1 MRLGS
6 DENNY
11 RRELESLYEAR
22 RNRFR
27 ILVCI
32 DGSDEGYLGLKYAAR
47 MGGHREDCDIILL
60 YVRPIDQ
67 GLHSG
72 GLQVRVARE
81 NMLNWGLELPGIRR
95 LRKGLELLVGDEEL
109 KADWQVETTN
119 TMVEGDP
126 LGDNKIE
133 YRHPSGR
140 TIVLKLKVAPDA
152 ASGILD
158 QYELGPYNLIILG
171 SAKRGRSRL
180 RATLTPSVS
189 EKVAYHAPCS
199 VLLVRDLVAG
209 NGHLVCV
216 DGSDF
221 SKAVVLQEAALA
233 SRFPDPKV
241 SAISVA
247 ETDEGRPEAERI
259 VKEVADLLMHEL
271 NFTLKGTYVR
281 VGDPVEQ
288 IVDAGREYSVIVLG
302 DSGKGTMN
310 RILGGGVSTDVL
322 RLAHNSVMIMR

>member
-1 MRLGS
+1 MNNE
-6 DENNY
+6 ENRY
-11 RRELESLYEAR
+11 RQELEKMYEER

-32 DGSDEGYLGLKYAAR
+32 DGSDESYLGLKYADR

-81 NMLNWGLELPGIRR
+81 NMLNWGLELPGIQR
-95 LRKGLELLVGDEEL
+95 LKRGLEALVGEKEL
-109 KADWQVETTN
+109 ESQWEAKSTN
-119 TMVEGDP
+119 IGVDDDP

-133 YRHPSGR
+133 YHHPSGR
-140 TIVLKLKVAPDA
+140 NIVLKLKVAPDA

-158 QYELGPYNLIILG
+158 QYELGPYNLIIMG
-171 SAKRGRSRL
+171 SAKRGRSRV
-180 RATLTPSVS
+180 RATVSPSVS

-209 NGHLVCV
+209 HGHLVAV

-221 SKAVVLQEAALA
+221 SREMAIQEAAIA
-233 SRFPDPKV
+233 ARFPDPKL
-241 SAISVA
+241 SAICVA
-247 ETDEGRPEAERI
+247 KDDKSIAEAERI
-259 VKEVADLLMHEL
+259 VMDIDDYSKANFGFEL
-271 NFTLKGTYVR
+271 KDRYVR
-281 VGDPVEQ
+281 VGDPVTN
-288 IVDAGREYSVIVLG
+288 IVDAGKKYSVIVLG
-302 DSGKGTMN
+302 DSGKGTVT
-310 RILGGGVSTDVL
+310 RFLGGGVSTDVM

>member
-1 MRLGS
+1 LSS
-6 DENNY
+6 DEDSY
-11 RRELESLYEAR
+11 RDELQRVHDAR

-32 DGSDEGYLGLKYAAR
+32 DGSDESYHALEYAAR
-47 MGGHREDCDIILL
+47 MGGHRDDCDIILV

-81 NMLNWGLELPGIRR
+81 NMLRWGLELPGIRH
-95 LRKGLELLVGDEEL
+95 LKKGLELLVANEEL
-109 KADWQVETTN
+109 KADWEVATSHTT
-119 TMVEGDP
+119 VEGDP

-140 TIVLKLKVAPDA
+140 SIVLKLKVASDA

-158 QYELGPYNLIILG
+158 QYDLGPYNLIILG
-171 SAKRGRSRL
+171 STKRGRSRL

-209 NGHLVCV
+209 HGHLVCV

-221 SKAVVLQEAALA
+221 STSVAMQEAVLA
-233 SRFPDPKV
+233 ARFPDPKL
-241 SAISVA
+241 SAICVA
-247 ETDEGRPEAERI
+247 DNAEGLPEAERI
-259 VKEVADLLMHEL
+259 VREIEEMLKREL
-271 NFTLKGTYVR
+271 GFKLQGTYVR
-281 VGDPVEQ
+281 IGDPVEQ

-310 RILGGGVSTDVL
+310 RILGGGVSTDVM

>member
-1 MRLGS
+1 MRS
-6 DENNY
+6 EDENY
-11 RRELESLYEAR
+11 RKELEDLYDAR

-47 MGGHREDCDIILL
+47 MGVHREDCDIILF
-60 YVRPIDQ
+60 YVRPVDQ

-81 NMLNWGLELPGIRR
+81 NMLSWGLELPGIRR
-95 LRKGLELLVGDEEL
+95 LRKGLELLVADEEL
-109 KADWQVETTN
+109 KAEWEVETTN
-119 TMVEGDP
+119 TMVDGDP

-171 SAKRGRSRL
+171 SAKQGRSRL

-199 VLLVRDLVAG
+199 VLLVRSLVAG

-221 SKAVVLQEAALA
+221 SKDVAMQEAMLA
-233 SRFPDPKV
+233 TRFPDPKL
-241 SAISVA
+241 SAICVA
-247 ETDEGRPEAERI
+247 KDNEGVPEAERNVREI
-259 VKEVADLLMHEL
+259 AEMLMREL

-281 VGDPVEQ
+281 IGDPVEQ

-310 RILGGGVSTDVL
+310 RILGGGVSTDVM

>member
-1 MRLGS
+1 MRT
-6 DENNY
+6 EEEKY
-11 RRELESLYEAR
+11 REKLEALQNKR

-47 MGGHREDCDIILL
+47 MGGQRPDCDIILL

-72 GLQVRVARE
+72 GLQVRIARE
-81 NMLNWGLELPGIRR
+81 NMLSWGLELPGIRR
-95 LRKGLELLVGDEEL
+95 LKTGLELLVGDEEL
-109 KADWQVETTN
+109 KKEWEVETTN
-119 TMVEGDP
+119 TIVDGDP

-133 YRHPSGR
+133 YRHSSGR
-140 TIVLKLKVAPDA
+140 TVVLKLKVAPDA

-158 QYELGPYNLIILG
+158 QYELGPYNLIITG
-171 SAKRGRSRL
+171 SAKQGRGRL

-199 VLLVRDLVAG
+199 VLLVRNLVPG
-209 NGHLVCV
+209 KGHLVCI

-221 SKAVVLQEAALA
+221 STQIVLQEAELA
-233 SRFPDPKV
+233 ARFPDPKV
-241 SAISVA
+241 SAICVSPDA
-247 ETDEGRPEAERI
+247 EGMSKAEKIVVEASHTLKR
-259 VKEVADLLMHEL
+259 EL
-271 NFTLKGTYVR
+271 NFELKETYVE
-281 VGDPVEQ
+281 VGDPVEK
-288 IVDAGREYSVIVLG
+288 IIEVGKNYSAIVLG

-322 RLAHNSVMIMR
+322 RLAYNSVMIMR

>member
-1 MRLGS
+1 MS
-6 DENNY
+6 TDNNNY
-11 RRELESLYEAR
+11 RQELEELYQER
-22 RNRFR
+22 RERFR

-32 DGSDEGYLGLKYAAR
+32 DGSDESYLGLKYAAR

-81 NMLNWGLELPGIRR
+81 NMLSWGLELPGNRR
-95 LRKGLELLVGDEEL
+95 LKKGLQLLVDEKEL
-109 KADWQVETTN
+109 MSEWEAETT
-119 TMVEGDP
+119 TTSVDGDP

-140 TIVLKLKVAPDA
+140 TIVLKLKVAADA
-152 ASGILD
+152 ASGVLD

-171 SAKRGRSRL
+171 SSKRGRSRL

-209 NGHLVCV
+209 HGHLVCV

-221 SKAVVLQEAALA
+221 SKDVAIQEATIAA
-233 SRFPDPKV
+233 RFPNPML

-247 ETDEGRPEAERI
+247 ADDEGVPEAERI
-259 VKEVADLLMHEL
+259 VDEIKTILKQEL
-271 NFTLKGTYVR
+271 NFTLDGTYVR
-281 VGDPVEQ
+281 IGDPVEQ
-288 IVDAGREYSVIVLG
+288 IVEAGKDYSVIVLG

-310 RILGGGVSTDVL
+310 RILGGGVSTDVM
-322 RLAHNSVMIMR
+322 RKAHNSVMIMR

>member
-1 MRLGS
+1 MSS
-6 DENNY
+6 DEDSF
-11 RRELESLYEAR
+11 RRELESVHEAR

-47 MGGHREDCDIILL
+47 MGSHRDDCDIILL
-60 YVRPIDQ
+60 YVRPVDQ

-81 NMLNWGLELPGIRR
+81 NMVSWGLELPGIRR
-95 LRKGLELLVGDEEL
+95 LRKGLEQLVADEEL
-109 KADWQVETTN
+109 TTEWEVETSHT
-119 TMVEGDP
+119 TVDGDP

-140 TIVLKLKVAPDA
+140 SIVLKLKVASDA

-199 VLLVRDLVAG
+199 VLLVRELKAG
-209 NGHLVCV
+209 HGHLVCV

-221 SKAVVLQEAALA
+221 SKNVAMQEAVLA
-233 SRFPDPKV
+233 ARFPDPKL
-241 SAISVA
+241 SAICVA
-247 ETDEGRPEAERI
+247 KTDEGVPEAERI
-259 VKEVADLLMHEL
+259 VREIAELLKREL
-271 NFTLKGTYVR
+271 GFTLKGTYVR
-281 VGDPVEQ
+281 IGDPVEQ
-288 IVDAGREYSVIVLG
+288 IIDAGREYSVIVLG

-310 RILGGGVSTDVL
+310 RILGGGVSTDVM

>member
-1 MRLGS
+1 MSS
-6 DENNY
+6 DEDSY
-11 RRELESLYEAR
+11 RDELQRVHDAR

-32 DGSDEGYLGLKYAAR
+32 DGSDESYHALEYAAR
-47 MGGHREDCDIILL
+47 MGGHRDDCDIILV

-81 NMLNWGLELPGIRR
+81 NMLSWGLELPGIRH
-95 LRKGLELLVGDEEL
+95 LKKGLELLVANEEL
-109 KADWQVETTN
+109 KADWEVATSHTT
-119 TMVEGDP
+119 VEGDP

-140 TIVLKLKVAPDA
+140 SIVLKLKVASDA

-158 QYELGPYNLIILG
+158 QYDLGPYNLIILG

-209 NGHLVCV
+209 HGHLVCV

-221 SKAVVLQEAALA
+221 STSVAMQEAVLA
-233 SRFPDPKV
+233 ARFPDPKL
-241 SAISVA
+241 SAICVA
-247 ETDEGRPEAERI
+247 DNAEGLPEAERI
-259 VKEVADLLMHEL
+259 VREIEEMLKREL
-271 NFTLKGTYVR
+271 GFKLQGTYVR
-281 VGDPVEQ
+281 IGDPVEQ

-310 RILGGGVSTDVL
+310 RILGGGVSTDVM

>member
-1 MRLGS
+1 MSREEDRYRQELE
-6 DENNY
+6 DIY
-11 RRELESLYEAR
+11 AARRE
-22 RNRFR
+22 RFR
-27 ILVCI
+27 VLVCI
-32 DGSDEGYLGLKYAAR
+32 DGSDESYLGLKYASR
-47 MGGHREDCDIILL
+47 MGAHRADCDIILL

-81 NMLNWGLELPGIRR
+81 NMLSWGLELPGIRR
-95 LRKGLELLVGDEEL
+95 LRKGLEVLVGEDEL
-109 KADWQVETTN
+109 KEEWTAETT
-119 TMVEGDP
+119 TTTVDGDP

-158 QYELGPYNLIILG
+158 QYELGPYNLIIIG
-171 SAKRGRSRL
+171 SGRRGRSRL

-209 NGHLVCV
+209 QGHLICV

-221 SKAVVLQEAALA
+221 SKDVVMQEAMIAQ
-233 SRFPDPKV
+233 RFPDPKL
-241 SAISVA
+241 SAVCVA
-247 ETDEGRPEAERI
+247 KDDEGVPEAERI
-259 VKEVADLLMHEL
+259 VNEIRDMLKNEL
-271 NFTLKGTYVR
+271 NFDLRETYVR

-288 IVDAGREYSVIVLG
+288 IVDAGKDYSVIVLG
-302 DSGKGTMN
+302 DSGKGTMS
-310 RILGGGVSTDVL
+310 RILGGGVSTDVM

>member
-1 MRLGS
+1 MSTEEER
-6 DENNY
+6 Y
-11 RRELESLYEAR
+11 RQELQAIYDAR

-27 ILVCI
+27 VLVCI
-32 DGSDEGYLGLKYAAR
+32 DGSDEGYLGLRYAAR

-60 YVRPIDQ
+60 YVRPVDQ

-95 LRKGLELLVGDEEL
+95 LKKGLQILVGEEEL
-109 KADWQVETTN
+109 ANEWTSETTN
-119 TMVEGDP
+119 TGVDGDP

-158 QYELGPYNLIILG
+158 QYELGPYNLIIMG
-171 SAKRGRSRL
+171 SAKQGRSRM
-180 RATLTPSVS
+180 RATLSPSVS

-209 NGHLVCV
+209 QGHLVCV
-216 DGSDF
+216 DGSEF
-221 SKAVVLQEAALA
+221 SKNIAIQEAELA
-233 SRFPDPKV
+233 KRFPDPKL
-241 SAISVA
+241 SAVCVA
-247 ETDEGRPEAERI
+247 ADDEGIPEAERI
-259 VKEVADLLMHEL
+259 IGEIDDLLKSEL
-271 NFTLKGTYVR
+271 GFTMKETYVR

-288 IVDAGREYSVIVLG
+288 IVDAGKDYSVIVLG
-302 DSGKGTMN
+302 DSGKGTMT
-310 RILGGGVSTDVL
+310 RILGGGVSTDVM